1 MDQYNKQCPCHSLG
15 QTMNFPLTHSLTTTS
30 CTALE
35 HTRFQLHAG
44 QQCVCWYTR
53 NKIKRSNQSA
63 RGNNELAVYPSQPR
77 MNPPVHIWEINSAEQ
92 ASASSSSSFSDW
104 RWSVVWYSLIILFID
119 RCWDRAKGHN
129 MYVWTAQSQTHNHS
143 FKWNRKVTR
152 FLFI

>member
-1 MDQYNKQCPCHSLG
+1 MPFSGSDNELP
-15 QTMNFPLTHSLTTTS
+15 THSLTDHHFMY
-30 CTALE
+30 CTWA
-35 HTRFQLHAG
+35 HTLSTACRSA
-44 QQCVCWYTR
+44 VCLLRRYTR

-63 RGNNELAVYPSQPR
+63 RGNNELDVYPSQPR

-104 RWSVVWYSLIILFID
+104 RWSVVWYSLLILFID